1 MVSFLFCEPNARIW
15 PCSFIYLVLQ
25 GSALAAKGS
34 KSASLQHQKLLRT
47 AEGSEDSEK
56 VI

>member
-25 GSALAAKGS
+25 GSALAAFGS
-34 KSASLQHQKLLRT
+34 KSDSLQHQKLLRT